1 MIGLLF
7 GVAIGLRS
15 RVKCRWVG
23 VKSGLCLFV
32 FTQSGVGSELAGL
45 VAAAAHVIAL
55 SRSVVNCSLE
65 RTEG

>member
-1 MIGLLF
+1 MP
-7 GVAIGLRS
+7 
-15 RVKCRWVG
+15 VG
-23 VKSGLCLFV
+23 WCEEGFVFV

-55 SRSVVNCSLE
+55 SRSVVNCYLK